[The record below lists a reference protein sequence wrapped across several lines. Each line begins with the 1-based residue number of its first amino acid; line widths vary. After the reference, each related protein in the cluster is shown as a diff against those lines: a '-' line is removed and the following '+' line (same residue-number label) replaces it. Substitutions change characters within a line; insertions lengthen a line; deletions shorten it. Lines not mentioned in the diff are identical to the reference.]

1 MDSLQQRAEA
11 ALGQRATQSPE
22 QFAALSP
29 EAAQRVLHDLQVH
42 QIELEMQNVELRR
55 VQNELDAE
63 RARYFDLYD
72 LAPVGYCTVTDK
84 GLIKEVNLTTSTLFN
99 VPRSQLIKQPIGN
112 FIFKDDQGI
121 YYQLRHKLRD
131 IDRPLS
137 CELRLIQRNGAPFWA
152 HLVVSAVQDDDGG
165 SELRIVITDI
175 TERKHLEDAAALN
188 EKRMELALA
197 GGELATWDWHI
208 PSGALIFDARWAEMQ
223 GYTLEELAPRVES
236 WETRVHPDDLPKTK
250 EALNRHF
257 TGITTSYAS
266 EHRVLH
272 KDGHWI
278 WMLGRGK
285 VVERDSNSNPVRAL
299 GTAVDITARKAIEE
313 RVEALLRQ
321 QKAMLENDLIGIVT
335 VRNRCIVW
343 ANPAFEK
350 MLGFGQ
356 GELAGVPTQKLYASE
371 EAFEAVGQAAYPLM
385 QVGRVFRSEIEFV
398 RKDGGHVWADMSGNA
413 LNHSVGE
420 FLWGFVDITERK
432 HAEEKL
438 RQLSIAVEQS
448 PTSVVITDLNAS
460 IEYVNAHFT
469 KVTGYSLAEA
479 IGQNP
484 RIFKSGLTSTK
495 TYQEMWSRLCS
506 GLPWRGEIV
515 NRRKNGEHYWE
526 DVHLAPV
533 KNPLGVVTHYVA
545 VKADITERKQMEE
558 QIRQLAFHDTLTS
571 LPNRRLLL
579 DRLAQA
585 LEAGKRR
592 EGYGALMYL
601 DLDNFKPLN
610 DQHGHEAG
618 DQLLV
623 EAARRLKA
631 CVRGVD
637 TVSRIG
643 GDEFVVLLG
652 DLTTDQTQ
660 AVEQANKLA
669 EKICFTLAQTYL
681 LPNKSKPE
689 TIEHHCSASV
699 GVVLI
704 EPQHK
709 SVEGLLRWADAAMY
723 IAKAEGRNRVTFMVE
738 RRAQQRP

>member
-84 GLIKEVNLTTSTLFN
+84 GLIKEVNLTTSILFN
-99 VPRSQLIKQPIGN
+99 VPRRQLIKQPIGN

-356 GELAGVPTQKLYASE
+356 GELAGVPTQKLYAS
-371 EAFEAVGQAAYPLM
+371 
-385 QVGRVFRSEIEFV
+385 
-398 RKDGGHVWADMSGNA
+398 
-413 LNHSVGE
+413 
-420 FLWGFVDITERK
+420 
-432 HAEEKL
+432 
-438 RQLSIAVEQS
+438 
-448 PTSVVITDLNAS
+448 
-460 IEYVNAHFT
+460 
-469 KVTGYSLAEA
+469 
-479 IGQNP
+479 
-484 RIFKSGLTSTK
+484 
-495 TYQEMWSRLCS
+495 
-506 GLPWRGEIV
+506 
-515 NRRKNGEHYWE
+515 
-526 DVHLAPV
+526 
-533 KNPLGVVTHYVA
+533 
-545 VKADITERKQMEE
+545 
-558 QIRQLAFHDTLTS
+558 
-571 LPNRRLLL
+571 
-579 DRLAQA
+579 
-585 LEAGKRR
+585 
-592 EGYGALMYL
+592 
-601 DLDNFKPLN
+601 
-610 DQHGHEAG
+610 
-618 DQLLV
+618 
-623 EAARRLKA
+623 
-631 CVRGVD
+631 
-637 TVSRIG
+637 
-643 GDEFVVLLG
+643 
-652 DLTTDQTQ
+652 
-660 AVEQANKLA
+660 
-669 EKICFTLAQTYL
+669 
-681 LPNKSKPE
+681 
-689 TIEHHCSASV
+689 
-699 GVVLI
+699 
-704 EPQHK
+704 
-709 SVEGLLRWADAAMY
+709 
-723 IAKAEGRNRVTFMVE
+723 
-738 RRAQQRP
+738 